1 LPRETIAEALTRGI
15 AALARSSGSPRA
27 DAVALLERVLGRNRE
42 WTMAHGEEILSP
54 ELGADFDALCKRR
67 SSGTPIAYILGSA
80 GFYGREFVVDER
92 VLIPRPET
100 EHLVEEAIAFIK
112 ARDESSVSALDV
124 GVGSGA
130 IACTIAAETNARVE
144 GIDVSREAVAVA
156 TENARRLNVAT
167 RCRFHHGDLVDP
179 VRRRRFDVIVANLP
193 YVPTADLPRRPDP
206 ASFEPR
212 EALDGGPDGLRL
224 YRRLL
229 PQIQRIL
236 KPGGLVLFEAAPPT
250 MATLREL
257 VQFTFPDFTISV
269 GRDYAGLERYIKASA
284 AP

>member
-15 AALARSSGSPRA
+15 AVLARSSGSPRA
-27 DAVALLERVLGRNRE
+27 DAVALLERVLRRNRE

-54 ELGADFDALCKRR
+54 DQGADFDALCKRR

-100 EHLVEEAIAFIK
+100 EHLAEEAIAFIK
-112 ARDESSVSALDV
+112 AR
-124 GVGSGA
+124 
-130 IACTIAAETNARVE
+130 AAETNAKVE

-156 TENARRLNVAT
+156 SENARRLNVGT

-193 YVPTADLPRRPDP
+193 YVPTADLPQRPDP

-212 EALDGGPDGLRL
+212 DALDGGPDGLTL

-229 PQIQRIL
+229 PQIPRIL